1 MRTDFLLKRCHFDEG
16 EISLRM
22 GTLIGKIKHM
32 RNDFFQRCHFDE
44 GEIFFRMGTQIE
56 LIRQIRTDLFQKHFV
71 ISTK

>member
-44 GEIFFRMGTQIE
+44 GEISLRKGA
-56 LIRQIRTDLFQKHFV
+56 LI
-71 ISTK
+71 